1 MMIARIT
8 PADFAEV
15 ARLLEAHNANPA
27 TQCLHSGEHAGE
39 VEAVFQKQKLLRF
52 VVARENGAIVGAMGC
67 EVDEGRGYLQ
77 GPFVES
83 GDFLSTADA
92 LWRELQSDLPTLE
105 RCDAFLNVKNERA
118 AAFYLGMG
126 FKRGQGAQVYVLPA
140 DALPALNGAPAA
152 RFTPDCAD
160 EVRALH
166 QLAFPDSPHVIDA
179 FMETTDDER
188 CLFVCSDGARCLGY
202 IAASINDSPREGYID
217 LLAVAATVRNQG
229 YGQRLLLTAAHW
241 LIVERGMPQVGLTV
255 RDMRAD
261 ARRLYQRSGF
271 QLLYAGVGYSRDNGS
286 GRRG

>member
-15 ARLLEAHNANPA
+15 ARLLETHNANPS

-39 VEAVFQKQKLLRF
+39 IVAVFQKQKSLHF
-52 VVARENGAIVGAMGC
+52 VVARENGALVGAMGC

-83 GDFLSTADA
+83 GDFLATADA
-92 LWRELQSDLPTLE
+92 LWQELQADLPTLE

-140 DALPALNGAPAA
+140 AALPALNGAPAA
-152 RFTPDCAD
+152 RFTPDYAA

-166 QLAFPDSPHVIDA
+166 HLAFPDSPHAIDA
-179 FMETTDDER
+179 FMEMAEDER
-188 CLFVCSDGARCLGY
+188 CLFVCSDGDHCLGY
-202 IAASINDSPREGYID
+202 VAASINDSPREGYID

-241 LIVERGMPQVGLTV
+241 LIVEHGMPQVGLTV

-286 GRRG
+286 VRRG